1 MKKRDFNT
9 LLTLAQQND
18 PEAQLDLAY
27 CYAEGNGVEKKI
39 TEAIYWWTRLAKTEP
54 NEDERDNY
62 SDEEWAV
69 FNKAAEYIPEAM
81 YELGYHY
88 YNGIGVEK
96 NYEEAVKCFNKSG
109 TVHAFN
115 DLAVCYYYG
124 QGVKQDYENALKY
137 FKYAAYQW
145 HPESHYY
152 LGLFYSEGNL
162 VKKDK
167 RVAANWF
174 VLAARGFYVTGKWNY
189 ESMHYDL
196 AKKFYEQAMDAWKK
210 AASMNYAEAKYQLDK
225 CCYYNQ
231 LTEDELKKIDDEYFD
246 RQFDI
251 VDVATPW
258 KRSYERY
265 IQREENIFDYVPEE
279 VNVGDNI
286 YHIAFGRGS
295 VIQRNDS
302 YITIEFAHVGQKTFA
317 NPTAFIDGY
326 LYKPSNT

>member
-1 MKKRDFNT
+1 
-9 LLTLAQQND
+9 
-18 PEAQLDLAY
+18 
-27 CYAEGNGVEKKI
+27 
-39 TEAIYWWTRLAKTEP
+39 
-54 NEDERDNY
+54 
-62 SDEEWAV
+62 
-69 FNKAAEYIPEAM
+69 
-81 YELGYHY
+81 
-88 YNGIGVEK
+88 
-96 NYEEAVKCFNKSG
+96 
-109 TVHAFN
+109 
-115 DLAVCYYYG
+115 
-124 QGVKQDYENALKY
+124 
-137 FKYAAYQW
+137 
-145 HPESHYY
+145 
-152 LGLFYSEGNL
+152 
-162 VKKDK
+162 
-167 RVAANWF
+167 
-174 VLAARGFYVTGKWNY
+174 VTGKWNY

-196 AKKFYEQAMDAWKK
+196 AKKFYEQAIDAWKK

-231 LTEDELKKIDDEYFD
+231 LTEDELKKIDVEYFD

-302 YITIEFAHVGQKTFA
+302 YITIEFAHVGQKIFA

-326 LYKPSNT
+326 LYKPNNT